1 MTAPLEV
8 RAQLAIVE
16 AMKLITIS
24 EIANVSA
31 FPRMLDGTDPT
42 LSVGVF
48 FMAWAPA
55 DTPVI
60 GGRDEPVICRY
71 TFGVQTFLK
80 ESQREAGE
88 AASAVFVKRVR
99 NVLYRDP
106 VLLAAISILA
116 DIDDD
121 GAKERFLRRG
131 IATTDYA
138 DGAIAGGFAFLSQTE
153 FYIDTEVA

>member
-8 RAQLAIVE
+8 RAQQVLVE
-16 AMKLITIS
+16 AMRDITIS
-24 EIANVSA
+24 EIATVSA

-48 FMAWAPA
+48 FMSWSPA
-55 DTPVI
+55 DTPTI
-60 GGRDEPVICRY
+60 GGWDEPVIGRY
-71 TFGVQTFLK
+71 TFGIQTFLK
-80 ESQREAGE
+80 ESRREEGE
-88 AASAVFVKRVR
+88 AASALFVKRVR

-106 VLLAAISILA
+106 VLLAALSVLI
-116 DIDDD
+116 DVDDD
-121 GAKERFLRRG
+121 GGKERFLRRG

-138 DGAIAGGFAFLSQTE
+138 DGAITGGFAFLSQTE